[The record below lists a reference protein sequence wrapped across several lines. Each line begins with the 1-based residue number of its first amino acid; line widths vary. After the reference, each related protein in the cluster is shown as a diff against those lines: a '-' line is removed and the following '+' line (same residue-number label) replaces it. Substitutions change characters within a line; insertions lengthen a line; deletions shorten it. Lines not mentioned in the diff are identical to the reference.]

1 METDVDLGKIS
12 IVPKGDWNDQ
22 EKVEYN
28 DIWRYNSA
36 KYLALKESQGVIP
49 SDDKV
54 YWYELSSQGKS
65 AYQQAVE
72 DGFTGSEAE
81 WLQSLKQPAI
91 DAATQAAAAVERIDE
106 RFPQKMDEIKSEL
119 SERISQEVVD
129 RVVKPIVISSKEEII
144 GSFKVGG
151 ESHDLYACSFQLN
164 GLPKTSGETKE
175 YIIADEPLGFG
186 LYFNV
191 ESFTA
196 STGKGLNKE
205 FFNFN
210 YEVVRFYINDSLQ
223 SCIVVKCKNTMSEEA
238 NGVLY
243 FQYCKFWGDVV
254 EFDVTVPAGVNKE
267 NINLEIP
274 KLKFNKK
281 MVFSYITDDSYSI
294 YQYIFSFIN
303 KRYLARFFKLPNSGS
318 AISFHLGMQG
328 NPAFEQ
334 YVSDAFYP
342 DLFRQCTDGAGVKR
356 RYATTIAVWPEKLK
370 GDFIGQDVGMHW
382 PWMSEKE
389 FKLYFDFGYSMGYH
403 DLVGYDA
410 TTNTQEKF
418 NKCLEDTVALFK
430 EYSGI
435 IPKLMVE
442 PNGDHAYI
450 TFSRANDT
458 IQVITAQSGP
468 NATGI
473 KKVYP
478 FRSDFTL
485 NKQGT
490 TVERIFAYGNDLN
503 NDIEYPQY
511 SQDMMEIL
519 NGFNTATNKDN
530 IYWLISAAHRSAY
543 WESFLIKTIHEAY
556 GDIGDD
562 SLWFPTLD
570 ELFEYW
576 YMRENTLSV
585 KTVTETGVHYK
596 MYVPK
601 GANFFFR
608 DLSVLLSG
616 ITSLTGVNVTSGNNV
631 FGTSFAI
638 NDGKL
643 LVNLNFNELLM
654 QRVNK
659 YVEAFEADYNKEYA
673 YDDAYYFVQML
684 KTGLKESYLNRI
696 NKWVSPPTLKSFS
709 INEGQETT
717 QSQNVTLNITYTG
730 QAPTHYM
737 ASENSGFTGAQ
748 WIDYVENP
756 TFKLSDEFNEKTVYI
771 KLKNVYGET
780 GALSDKITLLEPTL
794 ALTSIAIN
802 DGDASTTQR
811 NISLSFSYTGFPSH
825 YMVSEDP
832 TFSGSSWVEFAENPA
847 IQLSESFGNK
857 TLYAKLKNA
866 DTETLSRSA
875 IIELIDA
882 VTARLNSISINN
894 GEEFT
899 GSGTVEVEFDTMNT
913 ITKYKIGKLA
923 DLSDCPDW
931 ITWTGSTV
939 SFNSGVLEGALT
951 VYAQVANATTE
962 SAIKSD
968 SITVVKPVVMV
979 GLILANGDNSFAGL
993 NVPVSFDISQG
1004 TPTHYR
1010 LAETVSA
1017 LTSAP
1022 WLAWKTDILYTFA
1035 SLGAKTLYG
1044 QVKNQVSE
1052 SITSNDSVTLT
1063 EPPVIILLANVA
1075 TAANVPGVGLVQPID
1090 MGNNAAAI
1098 KDTQGNNVGTLVGKY
1113 KAYNTAAFA
1122 AMDAKYSKEF
1132 LQGTGNI
1139 NYWPGTTLG
1148 AAGVY
1153 PNSMIFDGSTKK
1165 VAVPIRQI
1173 ITAYATQRLPVVIL
1187 SGIASGT
1194 YKVKLLLSDSSN
1206 APTTTQPWLLQVQG
1220 EVQEIEAADLSTRVI
1235 NNNSYWYTFSNV
1247 TVDSDGYL
1255 IVAQGYKN
1263 DPSSAAQHSRISPVC
1278 IVEITKV

>member
-36 KYLALKESQGVIP
+36 KYLAIKESQGVIP

-119 SERISQEVVD
+119 SEKISQEVVD

-151 ESHDLYACSFQLN
+151 ESHDLYARSFQLN

-254 EFDVTVPAGVNKE
+254 EFDVTVPEGIDKE
-267 NINLEIP
+267 AISLEIP

-281 MVFSYITDDSYSI
+281 MVFSYITDDSNNI
-294 YQYIFSFIN
+294 YQYIFSSIN
-303 KRYLARFFKLPNSGS
+303 KRYIAKKFGPSSGGRYGW
-318 AISFHLGMQG
+318 HLGMQG
-328 NPAFEQ
+328 KPQFEQ
-334 YVSDAFYP
+334 YVSEAFYP
-342 DLFRQCTDGAGVKR
+342 EHFCQCTDGAGVKR
-356 RYATTIAVWPEKLK
+356 RYATTVSVWPDKLYDGAMGK
-370 GDFIGQDVGMHW
+370 DVGMQY

-389 FKLYFDFGYSMGYH
+389 FKLYFDFGFMVAYH
-403 DLVGYDA
+403 DLIGYDA
-410 TTNTQEKF
+410 DTDTQDKF
-418 NKCLEDTVALFK
+418 NKCVSDTAALFK
-430 EYSGI
+430 QYVDI
-435 IPKLMVE
+435 VPKHMVE
-442 PNGDHAYI
+442 PNGDHKYI
-450 TFSRANDT
+450 PFSRAND
-458 IQVITAQSGP
+458 IMQFITAQSGH
-468 NATGI
+468 TSI

-478 FRSDFTL
+478 FRPNFTL
-485 NKQGT
+485 GKNDVT
-490 TVERIFAYGNDLN
+490 IERLFGYGSDLN
-503 NDIEYPQY
+503 AETEDPQY
-511 SQDMMEIL
+511 SKDLMNIL
-519 NGFNTATNKDN
+519 HGFEAATDKNS
-530 IYWLISAAHRSAY
+530 IYWLIGSAHASSY
-543 WESFLIKTIHEAY
+543 WEAFLIKKIHEAF
-556 GDIGDD
+556 GDIGSD
-562 SLWFPTLD
+562 SLWFPTSD
-570 ELFEYW
+570 ELYEYW

-585 KTVTETGVHYK
+585 KTITDAGVHFK
-596 MYVPK
+596 MFVPQ

-616 ITSLTGVNVTSGNNV
+616 ITSLTGVNVTSGDNV

-638 NDGKL
+638 NDSKL
-643 LVNLNFNELLM
+643 LVNLNFNRLLM
-654 QRVNK
+654 ERVNK
-659 YVEAFEADYNKEYA
+659 YVTAFEADYNKEYA

-684 KTGLKESYLNRI
+684 KPGLKEPYLTRI

-709 INEGQETT
+709 INEGQDTT
-717 QSQNVTLNITYTG
+717 QNQSVTLNITYTG

-802 DGDASTTQR
+802 NGDASTTQR
-811 NISLSFSYTGFPSH
+811 NISLSFSYTGFPTH

-857 TLYAKLKNA
+857 ILYAKLKNEI
-866 DTETLSRSA
+866 TETLSRSA
-875 IIELIDA
+875 TIELIDA

-894 GEEFT
+894 GSEFT
-899 GSGTVEVEFDTMNT
+899 GSGTVDVKFDTMNT
-913 ITKYKIGKLA
+913 ITKYKIGKQS

-931 ITWTGSTV
+931 ITWVGSTV
-939 SFNSGVLEGALT
+939 SFNSGISEGALS

-962 SAIKSD
+962 SAIKFD
-968 SITVVKPVVMV
+968 SITVVRPIVMV

-993 NVPVSFDISQG
+993 NVPVSFDVSQG

-1010 LAETVSA
+1010 LAETASA

-1052 SITSNDSVTLT
+1052 SITSSDSITLT
-1063 EPPVIILLANVA
+1063 EPPVMALIGMNGA
-1075 TAANVPGVGLVQPID
+1075 TNNTVDYPVVNGLTFNQIKGATHTGFGAGVL
-1090 MGNNAAAI
+1090 
-1098 KDTQGNNVGTLVGKY
+1098 KDTQGNNLPWYFNMNTNKY
-1113 KAYNTAAFA
+1113 LPNSIFNQTGANDYESISTAV
-1122 AMDAKYSKEF
+1122 D
-1132 LQGTGNI
+1132 G
-1139 NYWPGTTLG
+1139 
-1148 AAGVY
+1148 GVY
-1153 PNSMIFDGSTKK
+1153 PAATFKLSRSVHGNSATGDRKFRMSFTLPAGNYKARILMSPSNSFIIEQAAWLARSFYAVYKGEELLAKTGIGSTGFTGSGNNQFN
-1165 VAVPIRQI
+1165 AQLTFQI
-1173 ITAYATQRLPVVIL
+1173 LETGDVDFAAWME
-1187 SGIASGT
+1187 GT
-1194 YKVKLLLSDSSN
+1194 PLVGYRPGYNL
-1206 APTTTQPWLLQVQG
+1206 
-1220 EVQEIEAADLSTRVI
+1220 IELT
-1235 NNNSYWYTFSNV
+1235 
-1247 TVDSDGYL
+1247 
-1255 IVAQGYKN
+1255 K
-1263 DPSSAAQHSRISPVC
+1263 IS
-1278 IVEITKV
+1278 

>member
-36 KYLALKESQGVIP
+36 KYLAIKESQGVIP

-91 DAATQAAAAVERIDE
+91 DAATQATAAVERIDE

-151 ESHDLYACSFQLN
+151 ESHDLYACSFQLT

-254 EFDVTVPAGVNKE
+254 EFDVTVPEGIDKE
-267 NINLEIP
+267 AISLEIP

-294 YQYIFSFIN
+294 YQYIFSYIN
-303 KRYLARFFKLPNSGS
+303 KRYIAKTFKLPDGRTLTW
-318 AISFHLGMQG
+318 HLGMQG
-328 NPAFEQ
+328 NPSHEQ
-334 YVSDAFYP
+334 NVSNAFYP
-342 DLFRQCTDGAGVKR
+342 EHFSQCTDGAGVKR
-356 RYATTIAVWPEKLK
+356 RYATTVAVWPEKLK
-370 GDFIGQDVGMHW
+370 DAGIGSDVGMHW

-389 FKLYFDFGYSMGYH
+389 FKLFFNFGFMMGYH
-403 DLVGYDA
+403 DLTGYDA

-418 NKCLEDTVALFK
+418 NKCLEDTAALFK

-435 IPKLMVE
+435 VPKLMIE

-450 TFSRANDT
+450 TFSRGNDT
-458 IQVITAQSGP
+458 IQVITAQSGD
-468 NATGI
+468 ASTGI

-478 FRSDFTL
+478 FRPDFTL
-485 NKQGT
+485 NKQT
-490 TVERIFAYGNDLN
+490 TTIERIFAYGNDLSEDN
-503 NDIEYPQY
+503 EDPQY
-511 SQDMMEIL
+511 SKDLMNTL
-519 NGFNTATNKDN
+519 NGFEATSDKNT
-530 IYWLISAAHRSAY
+530 IQWLIGAAHRSGY
-543 WESFLIKTIHEAY
+543 WEAFLIKKIHEAF
-556 GDIGDD
+556 GDIGSD

-570 ELFEYW
+570 EFYEYW

-585 KTVTETGVHYK
+585 KTITDTGVHFK
-596 MYVPK
+596 MFVPQ

-616 ITSLTGVNVTSGNNV
+616 ITSLTGVNVTSGDNV

-643 LVNLNFNELLM
+643 LVNLNFNKLLM
-654 QRVNK
+654 ERVNK
-659 YVEAFEADYNKEYA
+659 YVTAFEADYNKEYA

-684 KTGLKESYLNRI
+684 KPGLKEPYLTRI

-709 INEGQETT
+709 INEGQDTT
-717 QSQNVTLNITYTG
+717 QNQNVTLNITYTG

-811 NISLSFSYTGFPSH
+811 NISLSFVYTGFPSH

-832 TFSGSSWVEFAENPA
+832 TFSESSWVEFAENPV

-857 TLYAKLKNA
+857 ILYAKLKNEI
-866 DTETLSRSA
+866 TETVSRSA
-875 IIELIDA
+875 TIEFIDA
-882 VTARLNSISINN
+882 VTARLNSVSINN
-894 GEEFT
+894 GDEYSA
-899 GSGTVEVEFDTMNT
+899 SGTVDVKFDTMNT

-923 DLSDCPDW
+923 DLSDCSDW
-931 ITWTGSTV
+931 ITWAGGSTV
-939 SFNSGVLEGALT
+939 SFNSGISEGALS

-962 SAIKSD
+962 SLVKSD
-968 SITVVKPVVMV
+968 SITVVRPIVMV
-979 GLILANGDNSFAGL
+979 GLILANGESSFAGL

-1004 TPTHYR
+1004 IPTHYR
-1010 LAETVSA
+1010 LAETASA

-1022 WLAWKTDILYTFA
+1022 WLAWKTDILYTFS
-1035 SLGAKTLYG
+1035 SLGAKTLHG
-1044 QVKNQVSE
+1044 QVQNQVSE
-1052 SITSNDSVTLT
+1052 SLTQNDTVTLT
-1063 EPPVIILLANVA
+1063 EPPVMALIGFNGTTNAVANYPVVNGTTFTQIKPA
-1075 TAANVPGVGLVQPID
+1075 VNNGWSPVQF
-1090 MGNNAAAI
+1090 
-1098 KDTQGNNVGTLVGKY
+1098 KDSQGNNLPWYYNCTPDKY
-1113 KAYNTAAFA
+1113 PANSVFLDANMNNYESVSTAA
-1122 AMDAKYSKEF
+1122 DS
-1132 LQGTGNI
+1132 
-1139 NYWPGTTLG
+1139 
-1148 AAGVY
+1148 GVY
-1153 PNSMIFDGSTKK
+1153 PVSVFSKCQQINGSNAEGTKK
-1165 VAVPIRQI
+1165 LRISFNLPAGRYKARFLYSPSDAFLISEANIPRTFYGIFKGEEELAKTVVGESGFTGKGNNQYNATMTFELTETSDVAFAGWM
-1173 ITAYATQRLPVVIL
+1173 T
-1187 SGIASGT
+1187 GT
-1194 YKVKLLLSDSSN
+1194 PL
-1206 APTTTQPWLLQVQG
+1206 
-1220 EVQEIEAADLSTRVI
+1220 
-1235 NNNSYWYTFSNV
+1235 
-1247 TVDSDGYL
+1247 
-1255 IVAQGYKN
+1255 QGYRPGFNLIELTK
-1263 DPSSAAQHSRISPVC
+1263 IS
-1278 IVEITKV
+1278 